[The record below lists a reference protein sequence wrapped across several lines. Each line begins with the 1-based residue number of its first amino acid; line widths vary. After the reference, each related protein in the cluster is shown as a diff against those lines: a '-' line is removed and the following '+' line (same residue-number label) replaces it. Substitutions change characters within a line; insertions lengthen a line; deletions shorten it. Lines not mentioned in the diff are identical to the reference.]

1 MTRINLLPWRERQKK
16 ELQRQFASIAGG
28 AVVLMGAIILYV
40 HMHMAALI
48 EAQNV
53 RNEYLNKEIA
63 MVEEKIKEIKDLES
77 EKQNLLTRMDVIQQ
91 LQTRRPEIVHL
102 FDEFVRNVPEG
113 VYLTEI
119 SQSSTVIK
127 IKGVAQSNATVS
139 RFMRKLDESDWLAD
153 PSLEIIESDLKGRI
167 RTSTFT
173 LHVNQVVPVEESSD
187 EGAQG

>member
-1 MTRINLLPWRERQKK
+1 MTRINLLPWRERQRK

-28 AVVLMGAIILYV
+28 AVVLMIAVIFYV
-40 HMHMAALI
+40 HLHMSSLI
-48 EAQNV
+48 EAQNL
-53 RNEYLNKEIA
+53 RNDFLNKEIA
-63 MVEEKIKEIKDLES
+63 LVDAKITEIKTLED

-119 SQSSTVIK
+119 TQNGTSIK
-127 IKGVAQSNATVS
+127 ITGVAQSNATVS
-139 RFMRKLDESDWLAD
+139 SFMRSLDESEWLAD
-153 PSLEIIESDLKGRI
+153 PKLEVIEANVKERI

-173 LHVNQVVPVEESSD
+173 LHVHQTVPVADAAD
-187 EGAQG
+187 EGV

>member
-1 MTRINLLPWRERQKK
+1 MTRINLLPWRERQRK

-28 AVVLMGAIILYV
+28 AVVLMGAIIFYV
-40 HMHMAALI
+40 HLHMAALI
-48 EAQNV
+48 DAQNA

-63 MVEEKIKEIKDLES
+63 VVEEKIKEIKSLES

-119 SQSSTVIK
+119 SQRANAIK

-139 RFMRKLDESDWLAD
+139 RFMRKLDESEWLVD
-153 PSLEIIESDLKGRI
+153 PRLEVIKADLKGRI

-173 LHVNQVVPVEESSD
+173 LHVEQVVPVKDQSID
-187 EGAQG
+187 EGL